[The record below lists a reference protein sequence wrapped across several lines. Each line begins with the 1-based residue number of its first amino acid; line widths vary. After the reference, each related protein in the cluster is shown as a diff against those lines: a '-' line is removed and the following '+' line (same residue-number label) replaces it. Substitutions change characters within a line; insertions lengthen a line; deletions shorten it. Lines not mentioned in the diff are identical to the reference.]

1 MNNYLSHQ
9 NNHNNNNREA
19 IIIAAAIVI
28 SFLLFTFYKLMEAIL
43 KYIDKL
49 NELKI
54 DPIKPSSFI
63 NNLENIMYEDKE
75 TKTLSIPALLIKE
88 ALKSKN
94 GYIVAPKVLKQ

>member
-1 MNNYLSHQ
+1 MNIEKIAKLANLKLSKKEELKFQ
-9 NNHNNNNREA
+9 KE
-19 IIIAAAIVI
+19 
-28 SFLLFTFYKLMEAIL
+28 MEAIL

>member
-1 MNNYLSHQ
+1 MNIEKIAKLANLKLSKKEELKFQ
-9 NNHNNNNREA
+9 KE
-19 IIIAAAIVI
+19 
-28 SFLLFTFYKLMEAIL
+28 MEAIL

-88 ALKSKN
+88 AIKSKN

>member
-1 MNNYLSHQ
+1 MNIEKIAKLANLKLSKK
-9 NNHNNNNREA
+9 E
-19 IIIAAAIVI
+19 
-28 SFLLFTFYKLMEAIL
+28 KLKFQKEMEAIL

-63 NNLENIMYEDKE
+63 NNLENIMCEDKE

>member
-1 MNNYLSHQ
+1 MNIEKIAKLANLKLSKK
-9 NNHNNNNREA
+9 E
-19 IIIAAAIVI
+19 
-28 SFLLFTFYKLMEAIL
+28 KLKFQKEMEAIL